1 MQFRKGL
8 ILMGI
13 STHTFESERVAP
25 LGRAQKLQERA
36 WDGAVA
42 HELVQPLTAL
52 LLYLQSARRADPH
65 DPMLVKACN
74 EAERLSAVV
83 SGMRGF
89 AERRPPACR
98 SVELPPLV
106 DDAIAVALLDD
117 PRRVRL
123 VRADGAEL
131 PRVVA
136 DPVQIQQVVV
146 NLVRNALRAVSDR
159 PDGEIHI
166 STAVRG
172 RSAEVVV
179 QDNGP
184 GVPPK
189 QRAEL
194 FVAFAGTG
202 RGGLGLGL
210 AISRAIAERHGG
222 ALRLAPQR
230 PGRGAAFVLRL
241 PIADAT
247 HRLHSRR
254 DA

>member
-1 MQFRKGL
+1 
-8 ILMGI
+8 MGI
-13 STHTFESERVAP
+13 TARLCESRRAAATGHTTV
-25 LGRAQKLQERA
+25 LQARA

-52 LLYLQSARRADPH
+52 LLYLEGASRTIPGH
-65 DPMLVKACN
+65 PMLAKACE
-74 EAERLSAVV
+74 EAERLSAVI
-83 SGMRGF
+83 SGMRRF
-89 AERRPPACR
+89 AERRPPDCCP
-98 SVELPPLV
+98 VKLPRLV

-123 VRADGAEL
+123 VRADDAAL
-131 PRVVA
+131 PTVVA

-159 PDGEIHI
+159 PDGEIRV
-166 STAVRG
+166 STAARG

-184 GVPPK
+184 GIPPAE
-189 QRAEL
+189 RADL

-202 RGGLGLGL
+202 RGGPGLGLGL

-222 ALRLAPQR
+222 VLRLAPQR

-241 PIADAT
+241 PVADAA
-247 HRLHSRR
+247 HRLHNRR
-254 DA
+254 DP